1 MARTKKWKFNS
12 FLSTQIKF
20 SVFILSICTLVM
32 GILSFSFIRKDTIT
46 NLTETNN
53 EMLYQYRNTIDN
65 IIINNFSEMSL
76 KLLDDMN
83 SMAELKYYI
92 SNPLKGNIVDT
103 LKVSEYLRTYKN
115 LNPML
120 YSVAVYYKQNKLL
133 VANDF
138 IRYTY
143 NDVITDKTILYYDN
157 LLEAIIKKNGSR
169 YGIIAD
175 SGKKMF
181 PEALNGGKI
190 YPENVINI
198 VRIIPDNQGS
208 YVSLFITADS
218 NVLHNMIKKYTPDKL
233 ESIMVIDESGMIVTH
248 TESKYIGRSISEFDY
263 LNDLFNAN
271 RESGNI
277 TRSVN
282 KIPTV
287 ISYQTSELSGWKYI
301 AFTPMLNIYIITQN
315 IFRIII
321 YVALFTIIL
330 CIIIS
335 LLAAKRIARPISQIA
350 SKCKQ
355 NPYFVGSNGSNEY
368 SLINSTL
375 DGMAEIMARKE
386 MEMREITPL
395 LTVNFITWLL
405 SGNEPD
411 ADEIYKKMNALRI
424 EFKFRK
430 FCIMV
435 VKIKSTLKDFS
446 EPGNENYN
454 YEYEKARTSI
464 LLENSLNT
472 EYSMCVKY
480 NKEDEIVLFVN
491 YDDIEGPL
499 ADISVTV
506 ADVDSNGYTHY
517 MSIGS
522 GVENINQIT
531 GSYREAFIG
540 VGYSFLYPERHMFSF
555 EEINKYENN
564 NSSNKLL
571 LNNLLNSLKSGNCD
585 KIISDFD
592 SIINILRADSYSLKQ
607 VNSILL
613 VVASAIND
621 FLYNKT
627 DQNPKLMN
635 PVESF
640 SDIADFSVHVKAL
653 ISDKLK
659 QSQLDT
665 DTVNNIIN
673 SAKKNIE
680 KNLLNS
686 QLSLESV
693 AKDINISSNY
703 LSRIFHNECSITFIE
718 YVTSLKMQKG
728 RELLLETEMTIDEI
742 SRYLGYSTAQYF
754 ISKFKRNFGLTP
766 NAYKSKYKKDQ
777 TG

>member
-83 SMAELKYYI
+83 SMTELKYYI
-92 SNPLKGNIVDT
+92 NNPLKGNIVDT

-115 LNPML
+115 LNPMI

-133 VANDF
+133 IANDF

-143 NDVITDKTILYYDN
+143 NDVITDNTILYYDN
-157 LLEAIIKKNGSR
+157 LLETIIKKNGSR

-263 LNDLFNAN
+263 LNGLFDAN

-315 IFRIII
+315 IFKIII

-411 ADEIYKKMNALRI
+411 ADEIYRKMNALRI

-522 GVENINQIT
+522 GVENINQVT

-564 NSSNKLL
+564 SSSNKLL

-585 KIISDFD
+585 KIILDFD

-613 VVASAIND
+613 VVSSAIND

-640 SDIADFSVHVKAL
+640 SDIADFSVQVKAL

-659 QSQLDT
+659 QNQLDT